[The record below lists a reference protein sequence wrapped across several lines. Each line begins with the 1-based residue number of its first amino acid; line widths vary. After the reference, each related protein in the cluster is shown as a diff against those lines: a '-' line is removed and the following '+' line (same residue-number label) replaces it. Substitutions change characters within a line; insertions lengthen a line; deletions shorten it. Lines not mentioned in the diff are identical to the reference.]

1 MRKEWFGLGLEL
13 DLPRPQSELIQ
24 ANNDSDIDCLTHFL
38 AMWQS
43 MTCNNVE
50 ISNVSFLNKE
60 EFFQENALV
69 KKQNVDKSKQTNQL
83 EIMLLLH
90 L

>member
-13 DLPRPQSELIQ
+13 DLPRQQLELIQ
-24 ANNDSDIDCLTHFL
+24 ANNDSDIDCLTHLL

-60 EFFQENALV
+60 EIF
-69 KKQNVDKSKQTNQL
+69 
-83 EIMLLLH
+83 
-90 L
+90 